1 MNLYFSKKTRSKK
14 NNAEFMLHIVRAD
27 LSNTWALMY
36 NEGNIKY
43 KGGKL

>member
-1 MNLYFSKKTRSKK
+1 
-14 NNAEFMLHIVRAD
+14 MLHIVRAD

-43 KGGKL
+43 KEIGRAHV

>member
-1 MNLYFSKKTRSKK
+1 MTLYFSKKTLSK

-43 KGGKL
+43 KGDKL